1 MNQVQTFGFGL
12 VDLRVVELDGQSWFV
27 AGDVCVCLGLVAA
40 GNRSCQ
46 NHYRRLAPDELSIAT
61 VELANG
67 LTMRKSKLISES
79 GLYKLVM
86 RSRKP
91 EAKAFQEWVTRV
103 VLPAIR
109 KDGAYVMGEEKVATG
124 ELSEDE
130 LVMRA
135 MNIMSKKVDRLTL
148 ERDRLERLNQLQSQ
162 EKAHLEAYNQLLAPA
177 AEVGQALAKRK
188 ALGVVDFCRKL
199 PGVSIN
205 AVQTRLYDMQYLHKK
220 PGHWTPYAKFKG
232 VLFDETFT
240 TEGYSKAVV
249 LEAGQNKLVDMYHK
263 GYVSNPASRARR
275 GNLFSSSAMRAKGI
289 LP

>member
-1 MNQVQTFGFGL
+1 MNQVQNFAFGQMD
-12 VDLRVVELDGQSWFV
+12 VRVIEQNGQPWFV
-27 AGDVCVCLGLVAA
+27 AGDVCDCLGLKVD
-40 GNRSCQ
+40 GQNRSYQ
-46 NHYRRLAPDELSIAT
+46 NHYRRLAQDELSLGKVRPASGRGTST
-61 VELANG
+61 V
-67 LTMRKSKLISES
+67 KLISES

-86 RSRKP
+86 RSDKP
-91 EAKAFQEWVTRV
+91 EARAFQDWVTRV

-109 KDGAYVMGEEKVATG
+109 KDGAYVLGEEKVATG

-135 MNIMSKKVDRLTL
+135 MNIMSRKVDRLTQ
-148 ERDRLERLNQLQSQ
+148 ERDQLASMSAVQAAHIERI
-162 EKAHLEAYNQLLAPA
+162 APA

-188 ALGVVDFCRKL
+188 ALGIVDFCRKL

-240 TEGYSKAVV
+240 ADGYSKVVV
-249 LEAGQNKLVDMYHK
+249 LEAGQRKLVGMYHMR
-263 GYVSNPASRARR
+263 YLSNPASRARR
-275 GNLFSSSAMRAKGI
+275 GNLFSSSAMRVKGI

>member
-1 MNQVQTFGFGL
+1 MICSRRRMRMLGPIR
-12 VDLRVVELDGQSWFV
+12 RVKPLLSEPLP
-27 AGDVCVCLGLVAA
+27 
-40 GNRSCQ
+40 
-46 NHYRRLAPDELSIAT
+46 RLAPDELSIAT
-61 VELANG
+61 VDLANG
-67 LTMRKSKLISES
+67 LTMRKSKLVSES

-91 EAKAFQEWVTRV
+91 EARAFQDWVTRV

-135 MNIMSKKVDRLTL
+135 MNIMSRKVDRLTQ
-148 ERDRLERLNQLQSQ
+148 ERDQLASMSAVQA
-162 EKAHLEAYNQLLAPA
+162 AHIEQISPA
-177 AEVGQALAKRK
+177 ATVGQALAWRK
-188 ALGVVDFCRKL
+188 ALGIVDFCRKL

-240 TEGYSKAVV
+240 TDGYSKVVV
-249 LEAGQNKLVDMYHK
+249 LEAGRRKLVGMYHARLLPMLK
-263 GYVSNPASRARR
+263 GRKPEKALELDA
-275 GNLFSSSAMRAKGI
+275 
-289 LP
+289 

>member
-1 MNQVQTFGFGL
+1 MNQVQNFAFGL
-12 VDLRVVELDGQSWFV
+12 GNLRVVEQDGQPWFV
-27 AGDVCVCLGLVAA
+27 AGDVCECLGLFAA
-40 GNRSCQ
+40 SNRSYQ

-61 VELANG
+61 VDLANG
-67 LTMRKSKLISES
+67 LTMRKSKLVSES

-91 EAKAFQEWVTRV
+91 EAKAFQDWVTRV

-135 MNIMSKKVDRLTL
+135 MNIMSRKVDRLTQ
-148 ERDRLERLNQLQSQ
+148 ERDQLANTSAVQAAHIERI
-162 EKAHLEAYNQLLAPA
+162 APA
-177 AEVGQALAKRK
+177 ATVGQALARRK
-188 ALGVVDFCRKL
+188 ALGIVDFCRKL

-220 PGHWTPYAKFKG
+220 PGDWTPYAKFKG

-240 TEGYSKAVV
+240 TDGYSKVVV
-249 LEAGQNKLVDMYHK
+249 LEAGQRKLVGMYHAELLPMLK
-263 GYVSNPASRARR
+263 GRKPEKALELDA
-275 GNLFSSSAMRAKGI
+275 
-289 LP
+289 